1 MNESFTF
8 LDGLSVSLFS
18 MTVVFVVLLLLSF
31 ILGLFSKILDKYAKD
46 APVETIK
53 PRHRRRLDGARPGRR
68 PPGARR
74 HGAARDQR
82 PAHPRLLHPRRFCS
96 GGGVP

>member
-53 PRHRRRLDGARPGRR
+53 PVQNLED
-68 PPGARR
+68 
-74 HGAARDQR
+74 DEEE
-82 PAHPRLLHPRRFCS
+82 LLVVKIITSCLLQGEEGSNIKINSIKRIK
-96 GGGVP
+96 